1 MPVSQPVAV
10 KKLKLDLENYRT
22 TKQADERQAV
32 EAIIA
37 INPDW
42 FWALVES
49 LLDSGYLPTEN
60 MLVLESGGVRVKMIV
75 REGNRRL
82 AALKLI
88 HGLIASDTLPVPS
101 NIADRI
107 ANVSAAWK
115 KANLTVPCVVYE
127 QAEVDVVNRI
137 RSLTHGKGERAG
149 RDAWTPVA
157 RARHN
162 RDENKSSE
170 PALDVLERWLATG
183 TNFSTD
189 QRKRWAGDY
198 RLTVL
203 EEAMKR
209 IAPRLG
215 LSSSPELARAY
226 PKIKHRKPFDAILL
240 DIGLQ
245 KVSFEALRSRDVAA
259 EYGIPPLPGAGSAP
273 SGTPGT
279 SFAAP
284 SDRARPG
291 GAAPGASS
299 PGTAAGSTAALTRKI
314 AAVAT
319 HDPRHVAR
327 SLRSFVPK
335 GKNREKLVS
344 LLEEARRLKL
354 DKNPLAFCFL
364 LRSMFEV
371 SAKVYCSEQSIPTS
385 KGGKD
390 LTLLET
396 LKATVQ
402 HLTKNGTDLP
412 KKKLLH
418 GPITELAKPEGLL
431 SVTSMNQLVHNPK
444 FSVQP
449 GDIAVLF
456 GNVFPLLQEMSA

>member
-22 TKQADERQAV
+22 TKQPDERQAV

-49 LLDSGYLPTEN
+49 LLESGYLPTEN
-60 MLVLESGGVRVKMIV
+60 MLVLQTGGARAKLVV

-82 AALKLI
+82 AALKLV
-88 HGLIASDTLPVPS
+88 HGLIAIDDLPVPS
-101 NIADRI
+101 NIAERV
-107 ANVSAAWK
+107 ANVAKDWK
-115 KANLTVPCVVYE
+115 KANLAVPCVVY
-127 QAEVDVVNRI
+127 APSEVAVVNRI

-162 RDENKSSE
+162 RDENGASE
-170 PALDVLERWLATG
+170 PALDVLELWLATG
-183 TNFSTD
+183 SNFSAD
-189 QRKRWAGDY
+189 QSRRWAGDY

-215 LSSSPELARAY
+215 VLSSPDLARAY
-226 PKIKHRKPFDAILL
+226 PKIKQRKQFDAMLL

-245 KVSFEALRSRDVAA
+245 KVSFDVLRSRDVAA
-259 EYGIPPLPGAGSAP
+259 DYGIPPLASPRAAAGGAASPAPFPSVSGQPPTSSPAP
-273 SGTPGT
+273 SG
-279 SFAAP
+279 
-284 SDRARPG
+284 
-291 GAAPGASS
+291 ASTGS
-299 PGTAAGSTAALTRKI
+299 AGTAALTRKL

-319 HDPRHVAR
+319 HDPRHVTR
-327 SLRSFVPK
+327 SLRSVVPK
-335 GKNREKLVS
+335 GRNREKLVS
-344 LLEEARRLKL
+344 LLGEARTLKL
-354 DKNPLAFCFL
+354 GSHPLAFCFL

-371 SAKVYCSEQSIPTS
+371 SAKIYCSEQSIQTS
-385 KGGKD
+385 KNGKD
-390 LTLLET
+390 LPLVEM
-396 LKATVQ
+396 LKAVVQ
-402 HLTKNGTDLP
+402 HLTKNNTDHA

-418 GPITELAKPEGLL
+418 GPITELAKAEGLL

-449 GDIAVLF
+449 GDIALLF
-456 GNVFPLLQEMSA
+456 GNVFPLLQEMNA

>member
-1 MPVSQPVAV
+1 MPVSQPVAI

-22 TKQADERQAV
+22 TKQADESQAV

-60 MLVLESGGVRVKMIV
+60 MLVLQTGGTRAKLIV
-75 REGNRRL
+75 CEGNRRL

-88 HGLIASDTLPVPS
+88 HGLIASDDLPMPS
-101 NIADRI
+101 NIADRV
-107 ANVSAAWK
+107 ANVAADWK
-115 KANLTVPCVVYE
+115 KTNLAVPCVVYQPNE
-127 QAEVDVVNRI
+127 IAVVNRI

-162 RDENKSSE
+162 RDENGASE
-170 PALDVLERWLATG
+170 PALDVLEHWLENG
-183 TNFSTD
+183 TNFSAD
-189 QRKRWAGDY
+189 QSRRWAGDY

-215 LSSSPELARAY
+215 VSSSPDLARAY
-226 PKIKHRKPFDAILL
+226 PKVKYRKQFDAMLL

-245 KVSFEALRSRDVAA
+245 KVSFDMLRSRDVAA
-259 EYGIPPLPGAGSAP
+259 DYGIPSIPNAKAP
-273 SGTPGT
+273 
-279 SFAAP
+279 A
-284 SDRARPG
+284 G
-291 GAAPGASS
+291 GAAGPAPSASGTAQPIASPPGPSGASA
-299 PGTAAGSTAALTRKI
+299 GTGSSAALTRKL

-327 SLRSFVPK
+327 SLRSFAPK
-335 GKNREKLVS
+335 GRNREKLVS
-344 LLEEARRLKL
+344 LLGEARTLKVSSH
-354 DKNPLAFCFL
+354 PLAFCFL

-371 SAKVYCSEQSIPTS
+371 SAKVYCSEQSVPTS
-385 KGGKD
+385 KNGKD
-390 LTLLET
+390 LSLLEM
-396 LKATVQ
+396 LKAVVQ
-402 HLTKNGTDLP
+402 HLTKNNTDLT

-418 GPITELAKPEGLL
+418 GPITELAKAEGLL

-449 GDIAVLF
+449 GDVALLF
-456 GNVFPLLQEMSA
+456 GNVFPLLQEMNA